1 MFERTEKKM
10 AQPSE
15 LVGNPASTSAPI
27 PGVAISAGQSGN
39 LLAFFNLRRNPFTSS
54 PHPRDLFWT
63 PQTLQALS
71 DLTTGLATARNLIV
85 LSGEP
90 GTGKTTLINHLL
102 NSLHEREV
110 PVAFVFN
117 SHLDID
123 NLFDFILAD
132 FGIKE
137 DASRP
142 RNLRRT
148 LHDWLYARHR
158 SGQHPILIVDEAQG
172 LSAPVLE
179 EIRMLLNLEIEGEK
193 LIQIVLSG
201 QPELDALL
209 ATPQLLQLRQRIGLR
224 CRIAPLS
231 VAEAHDYIERRL
243 AVGGAEPGKIFAPE
257 ALDAVYFYSGG
268 TLRVINLL
276 CEQSLLR
283 AHRERIVPVS
293 PQIVEEVARE
303 FQFDDFKPFPR
314 SFDFSPSMVADI
326 LPISTSPTRTRM
338 SAISA
343 MSAAPAH
350 AGHSHPR
357 INSAPAPTGILR
369 ARELSSL
376 TSIASPLAPLPSVP
390 RYPLSQ
396 PAPIEEKITAAEP
409 PAQEP
414 KQEVE
419 IARKSVPAVEAIAEN
434 PKPARPPVAPNSVK
448 APKLAPPPAPPV
460 APPVAYAPVV
470 ITPKAAT
477 PPIATRLAEAV
488 DPAWQ
493 KLQHYY
499 AATSRW
505 LRQPMPTTHLRRK

>member
-243 AVGGAEPGKIFAPE
+243 AIGGAEPGKIFAPE

-338 SAISA
+338 SV
-343 MSAAPAH
+343 MTAAPAQ

-357 INSAPAPTGILR
+357 INSTPAPTGILR
-369 ARELSSL
+369 ARELSSP

-396 PAPIEEKITAAEP
+396 PAPVEEKITAAEP
-409 PAQEP
+409 PAQEA

-434 PKPARPPVAPNSVK
+434 PKPAK
-448 APKLAPPPAPPV
+448 PPV
-460 APPVAYAPVV
+460 APPVAYAPVM
-470 ITPKAAT
+470 ITPKAAA

-499 AATSRW
+499 AATFRW